1 MLIDC
6 HTHAFMSED
15 MAVLRERLTLLDAS
29 LPDDSP
35 HKWRLH
41 GDGGLEGLAQ
51 AMTQA
56 GVDRYV
62 LLPVTGRKERASDM
76 NRWSAA
82 AAAADPRL
90 IPFGVLHPLGPV
102 EEDVPLLLEL
112 GLRGVKLHPF
122 IQRFSIDHRLT
133 HELLARLEGQ
143 GLPVLVDTLFVSGL
157 VQAKPHM
164 GWVVEAFN
172 FKGCEPAEIA
182 RAAAAHPG
190 INFIAA
196 HGGSLYGWDQLDPLM
211 ELDNVYFDISYLH
224 GLIAPDQLVR
234 IIRRKGPEKVMYGTD
249 APWRDAVAF
258 RQWFEEM
265 PLSAGEREQVAAGTL
280 LALLGEV

>member
-15 MAVLRERLTLLDAS
+15 MAVLQERLTLLDAS
-29 LPDDSP
+29 LADDSP
-35 HKWRLH
+35 HKWQVH
-41 GDGGLEGLAQ
+41 GDGGLEGLAR
-51 AMTQA
+51 AMTEA
-56 GVDRYV
+56 GADRYV
-62 LLPVTGRKERASDM
+62 LLPVTGRKERAADM
-76 NRWSAA
+76 NRWSAEA
-82 AAAADPRL
+82 AAVDPRL
-90 IPFGVLHPLGPV
+90 IPFGVLHPLGPA
-102 EEDVPLLLEL
+102 EEDVALLLEL

-133 HELLARLEGQ
+133 HELLARLEGL

-157 VQAKPHM
+157 VKAKPHLQ
-164 GWVVEAFN
+164 WVVEAFN

-190 INFIAA
+190 INFVAA

-211 ELDNVYFDISYLH
+211 ALDNVYFDVSYLH
-224 GLIAPDQLVR
+224 GLIEPAELVG
-234 IIRRKGPEKVMYGTD
+234 IIRRKGPERVMYGTD

-258 RQWFEEM
+258 RSWFEEL
-265 PLSAGEREQVAAGTL
+265 PLTTGEREQVAAGTL